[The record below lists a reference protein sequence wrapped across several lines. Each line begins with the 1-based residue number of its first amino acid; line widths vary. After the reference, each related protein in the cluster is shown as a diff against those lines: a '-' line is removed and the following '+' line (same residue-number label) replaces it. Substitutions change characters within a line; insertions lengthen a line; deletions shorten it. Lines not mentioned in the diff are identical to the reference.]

1 MDDDLR
7 QKLKDLRLSELEEK
21 WDELIATGDAQ
32 QLSLPL
38 FLKHIVE
45 ELHVI
50 KQLRAQSAR
59 LSGAKIPEAWVMAT
73 YPFAKQAKLNKRKIV
88 SLHDSLDY
96 ITKKQNILLVG
107 PTGVGK
113 TGIGTAF
120 LIHAITS
127 GHRGRFIT
135 FPELID
141 ELNKS
146 MAAHTEARVLR
157 RFANIECLLIDELGY
172 IDIEPAQVG
181 LFFRL
186 MSMRHRTK
194 TTIVTTNL
202 GFQDWGVFLK
212 NQQLTA
218 ALLDRLTENAHVIN
232 MRNCTSIRPRAAYTD
247 TAVSS
252 TPAADA

>member
-1 MDDDLR
+1 MDDDLKH
-7 QKLKDLRLSELEEK
+7 KLKYLRLAGLEEK
-21 WDELIATGDAQ
+21 WDDLIAEGDKK
-32 QLSLPL
+32 QLSSPRFMKL
-38 FLKHIVE
+38 IVDT
-45 ELHVI
+45 LYGI
-50 KQLRAQSAR
+50 KLARAKSAR
-59 LSGAKIPEAWVMAT
+59 LSGAKIPDPWVMAT
-73 YPFAKQAKLNKRKIV
+73 YPFGKQPKLNKRKIV

-96 ITKKQNILLVG
+96 MTKKQNVLLVG

-113 TGIGTAF
+113 TGLGTAL
-120 LIHAITS
+120 LIHAITA

-141 ELNKS
+141 DLNKS
-146 MAAHTEARVLR
+146 IAAHKEDRILR
-157 RFANIECLLIDELGY
+157 AFAGFDCLLIDELGY
-172 IDIEPAQVG
+172 VDIEPAQVG

-202 GFQDWGVFLK
+202 GFQDWGAFLK

-232 MRNCTSIRPRAAYTD
+232 MRNCTSIRPKAAYADGQASPTD
-247 TAVSS
+247 KA
-252 TPAADA
+252 

>member
-1 MDDDLR
+1 MDDDLK
-7 QKLKDLRLSELEEK
+7 QKLRYLRLAGLEER
-21 WDELIATGDAQ
+21 WDELIAEGDRA
-32 QLSLPL
+32 QLSTPQ
-38 FLKHIVE
+38 FMKHLVE
-45 ELHVI
+45 TLYGI
-50 KQLRAQSAR
+50 KLLRAKSAR
-59 LSGAKIPEAWVMAT
+59 LSGAKIPDPWLMAT
-73 YPFAKQAKLNKRKIV
+73 YPFAKQPKINKRKIV
-88 SLHDSLDY
+88 SIHDSLDY
-96 ITKKQNILLVG
+96 MTKKQNILLVG

-113 TGIGTAF
+113 TGLGTAF
-120 LIHAITS
+120 LIHAITA

-141 ELNKS
+141 NLNKS
-146 MAAHTEARVLR
+146 IAAHNEDGILR
-157 RFANIECLLIDELGY
+157 SFAGYDCLLIDELGY

-202 GFQDWGVFLK
+202 GFQEWGAFLK

-232 MRNCTSIRPRAAYTD
+232 MRNCISIRPKAAYTSD
-247 TAVSS
+247 S
-252 TPAADA
+252 PAAPADQA